1 VVAVTVSA
9 TGGASTLAS
18 HLSNRST
25 R

>member
-18 HLSNRST
+18 HLSNRSA